1 MIPFQL
7 LRQAERELELAR
19 QWYDEQRYGLGLVFF
34 DAYEDAVRYARE
46 FPDAGTELGSSV
58 RKFPLQGF
66 PFYLVTSVVDET
78 LVVIAVAHA
87 KRKPGYWLQRIQ

>member
-1 MIPFQL
+1 MLRFQL
-7 LRQAERELELAR
+7 LRQ
-19 QWYDEQRYGLGLVFF
+19 
-34 DAYEDAVRYARE
+34 DAYEDAVRYAQQ
-46 FPDAGTELGSSV
+46 FPDAGTDLIGPELGRSV

-66 PFYLVTSVVDET
+66 PFYLVTSVVGET

>member
-1 MIPFQL
+1 MLPFQL
-7 LRQAERELELAR
+7 LRQAGTAL
-19 QWYDEQRYGLGLVFF
+19 F
-34 DAYEDAVRYARE
+34 D
-46 FPDAGTELGSSV
+46 PELGRSV
-58 RKFPLQGF
+58 RRFPFQGF